1 MRRRVYCGLCRLS
14 EESERTGQY
23 VSEVSRLK
31 QEVTSRD
38 RAVIELNNELERL
51 RQQITQLN
59 DSYQLALHQRQLAQ
73 QAAYVR
79 LHDLTM
85 STRYIGLTRSVTGLQ
100 LSECYDTI
108 RYDTIGEFGLP
119 GL

>member
-1 MRRRVYCGLCRLS
+1 MRFIGGMCTVYCGLCRLS
-14 EESERTGQY
+14 EESEQTGQY

-38 RAVIELNNELERL
+38 RAVIELNNELECL

-73 QAAYVR
+73 QAAYVC
-79 LHDLTM
+79 L
-85 STRYIGLTRSVTGLQ
+85 SVTP
-100 LSECYDTI
+100 SHV
-108 RYDTIGEFGLP
+108 EFLHGRP
-119 GL
+119 SPRQ

>member
-1 MRRRVYCGLCRLS
+1 MSDCSRDRCVYCGLCRLN

-23 VSEVSRLK
+23 VSEVSRMK

-73 QAAYVR
+73 QAAYVD

-85 STRYIGLTRSVTGLQ
+85 STAI
-100 LSECYDTI
+100 
-108 RYDTIGEFGLP
+108 
-119 GL
+119 